1 MTQESLRVPE
11 QALHELAQAVLK
23 AHGLSEGDARDT
35 ADILV
40 LADLFGLSTHGVH
53 RLLSYT
59 ERMRL
64 GGIQV
69 HPQIGIHAVAP
80 ALMQVDADNAVGPL
94 AGMRA
99 LRAAMDA
106 AQHTGVALALV
117 RNSNHFGPIVPY
129 CHIAA
134 QAGFATIIASNATQT
149 ITPWGGK
156 QTRLG
161 NNPIGFG
168 VPRPGQ
174 DPVVLDMALS
184 VAARAKIRNAA
195 KAGQAIPEG
204 WATDDQGRPT
214 TDPNAALKGF
224 LLPVGGHK
232 GYGLAIMVDLLTG
245 LLSGASYL
253 TRVSSWQD
261 DPDKP
266 QDLGHFFLL
275 INTKFLGD
283 TDWLAQR
290 MQDFSAIVHETP
302 AADPAQPV
310 QLPGEREYQR
320 MHEQQAQGISLPA
333 ELYQQLQGL
342 AQRQEA

>member
-1 MTQESLRVPE
+1 MTEDLHRLSTG
-11 QALHELAQAVLK
+11 ALTELAQAVLR
-23 AHGLSEGDARDT
+23 AHGLDQADASD
-35 ADILV
+35 AAEILV

-53 RLLSYT
+53 RLISYT
-59 ERMRL
+59 ERMRI

-69 HPQIGIHAVAP
+69 QSNIAVETVAP
-80 ALMQVDADNAVGPL
+80 ALLRVDGDNAVGPL
-94 AGMRA
+94 VGARA

-106 AQHTGVALALV
+106 AKHTGVALALV
-117 RNSNHFGPIVPY
+117 RGSNHFGPIVPY
-129 CHIAA
+129 CHLAA
-134 QAGFATIIASNATQT
+134 QEGFATIIASNATST

-161 NNPIGFG
+161 NNPVGFG
-168 VPRPGQ
+168 VPRPGH

-184 VAARAKIRNAA
+184 VAARSKIRNAA
-195 KAGQAIPEG
+195 NAGQAIPEG
-204 WATDDQGRPT
+204 WATDAQGRPT
-214 TDPNAALKGF
+214 TSATEALKGF

-232 GYGLAIMVDLLTG
+232 GYGLAIMVDLLAG

-266 QDLGHFFLL
+266 QDLGHLFLV

-283 TDWLAQR
+283 TEWLVTR
-290 MQDFSAIVHETP
+290 MQDFADIVHDTP
-302 AADPAQPV
+302 AVDPNQAV

-320 MHEQQAQGISLPA
+320 MKEQSANGISLPQD
-333 ELYQQLQGL
+333 LYQQLL
-342 AQRQEA
+342 ALAGQKA